1 MTFLIVGLKHQ
12 AMKLDELKQAD
23 WLGILGMA
31 AGLGGLTV
39 VLEEGNREQWFD
51 STLIWRLTAVT
62 VIGFVLIGLGQI
74 YAKRPVVRLALLRNR
89 AFAAVFVLGLLI
101 GAVLYGTSYVIPQFL
116 AAMAGYNAQQSGGV
130 VFLSG
135 IPAAMM
141 MPLFPLLVARIDL
154 RLAVISGML
163 LMAFCCLFDSDLTAQ
178 SGGASFYTSQLMRG
192 LGQAL
197 SMLFLNQAAIAS
209 VKPSEAGDA
218 AGLFN
223 AARNLGGSIAL
234 ALLATL
240 QERREDFHH
249 WMLFNAIPANGTDVQ
264 SWVASQTQGVGND
277 ATLGALQSIDMIVR
291 REALVMSFNDEFTA
305 LAVAI
310 FIVIPLVLFLR
321 PLPKGHHKMA
331 MH

>member
-1 MTFLIVGLKHQ
+1 M
-12 AMKLDELKQAD
+12 
-23 WLGILGMA
+23 
-31 AGLGGLTV
+31 
-39 VLEEGNREQWFD
+39 
-51 STLIWRLTAVT
+51 LIWRLTAVT

-116 AAMAGYNAQQSGGV
+116 AAIAGYNAQQSGSV
-130 VFLSG
+130 VFMSG

-163 LMAFCCLFDSDLTAQ
+163 LMAFCCWFDSDLTAQ
-178 SGGASFYTSQLMRG
+178 SSGSAFYTSQLMRG

-249 WMLFNAIPANGTDVQ
+249 WTLFNAIPANATEVQ
-264 SWVASQTQGVGND
+264 TWVAGQTQGVGND
-277 ATLGALQSIDMIVR
+277 ATLGALQSINATVS

-310 FIVIPLVLFLR
+310 FIVIPLVLLLR
-321 PLPKGHHKMA
+321 PLPKGPQKMA